1 MIRFSYIIAGLVLGI
16 TLVTALMPWCPPVLA
31 GYLSPLGLLVVPLAV
46 CSLLGTIIAAFCR
59 KRGITQQFGIS
70 CLLSL
75 FLTGKSWAVAFPTD
89 SSEGHAPLRIVSWNA
104 EGFQLNK
111 ETLQASAA
119 FIRSLHPDVICLQER
134 PHDNLLHRDSIS
146 EAFGYPYRVFNS
158 REDEVLNLA
167 IYSRYPLSNR
177 KEYYFHDSYNKV
189 LQIDLQCDGTII
201 RLFNIHLQTT
211 GMSFAY
217 QGNNR
222 LHTYQLNAVER
233 NRQAQQLAE
242 AIASSS
248 YPVTVCGDLND
259 TPASYAY
266 RALTTQLDDCFLE
279 AGNGWGGTYQPAGNL
294 FRIDYTLCSTE
305 LKPSAYRLYSNRWSD
320 HQIQYT
326 ELYLAPYNPQS

>member
-1 MIRFSYIIAGLVLGI
+1 
-16 TLVTALMPWCPPVLA
+16 MPWCPPVLA
-31 GYLSPLGLLVVPLAV
+31 GYLSPLGLLVVPLAA
-46 CSLLGTIIAAFCR
+46 CSLLGTIIAVCCR
-59 KRGITQQFGIS
+59 KKGITLLLGIS

-75 FLTGKSWAVAFPTD
+75 FLTGKSWAVSFSANSSKD
-89 SSEGHAPLRIVSWNA
+89 SAPLRIVSWNA

-146 EAFGYPYRVFNS
+146 AAFGYPYRVFNS

-177 KEYYFHDSYNKV
+177 KEYYFPDSYNKV
-189 LQIDLQCDGTII
+189 LQIDLQCDGAII

-242 AIASSS
+242 AIASSP
-248 YPVTVCGDLND
+248 YPVTVYGDLND
-259 TPASYAY
+259 TPVSYAY
-266 RALTTQLDDCFLE
+266 RKLTTQLDDCFLE

-294 FRIDYTLCSTE
+294 FRIDYILCSQD
-305 LKPSAYRLYSNRWSD
+305 LKPSVYRLYSNHWSD

-326 ELYLAPYNPQS
+326 ELNISSNNPQS

>member
-1 MIRFSYIIAGLVLGI
+1 MSRFSYIIAGILLGI

-46 CSLLGTIIAAFCR
+46 CSLLGTVIAACCR
-59 KRGITQQFGIS
+59 KRGITLLFGIS

-75 FLTGKSWAVAFPTD
+75 FLTGKSWTVSFSAD

-119 FIRSLHPDVICLQER
+119 FIRNLHPDVICLQER

-146 EAFGYPYRVFNS
+146 AAFGYPYRVFNS

-177 KEYYFHDSYNKV
+177 KEYYFSNSYNKV
-189 LQIDLQCDGTII
+189 LQIDLQCNGTII

-222 LHTYQLNAVER
+222 LHTYQLNAAER
-233 NRQAQQLAE
+233 NRQAKQLAQ
-242 AIASSS
+242 AIASSP

-259 TPASYAY
+259 TPVSYAY
-266 RALTTQLDDCFLE
+266 RVLTNQLDDCFLK
-279 AGNGWGGTYQPAGNL
+279 AGNGWGGTYQPAKNL
-294 FRIDYTLCSTE
+294 FRIDYTFCSSDQ
-305 LKPSAYRLYSNRWSD
+305 KPLVYHLYSNRWSD

-326 ELYLAPYNPQS
+326 ELQIPPHNPQT

>member
-1 MIRFSYIIAGLVLGI
+1 MSRFSYIIAGILLGI
-16 TLVTALMPWCPPVLA
+16 TLVTALVPWCPPVLA

-46 CSLLGTIIAAFCR
+46 CSLLGTIIAAFRR
-59 KRGITQQFGIS
+59 KRGITLLLGIS

-75 FLTGKSWAVAFPTD
+75 FLTGKSWAVSFSAD
-89 SSEGHAPLRIVSWNA
+89 SSKDSAPLRIVSWNA

-146 EAFGYPYRVFNS
+146 AAFGYPYRIFNS

-167 IYSRYPLSNR
+167 VYSRFPLSNR
-177 KEYYFHDSYNKV
+177 KEYYFPDSYNKV
-189 LQIDLQCDGTII
+189 LQIDLQCDGAII

-211 GMSFAY
+211 GMSLAY

-242 AIASSS
+242 AIASSP

-259 TPASYAY
+259 TPVSYAY
-266 RALTTQLDDCFLE
+266 RRLTAQLDDCFLE
-279 AGNGWGGTYQPAGNL
+279 AGNGWGGTYQPTRNL
-294 FRIDYTLCSTE
+294 FRIDYILCSSN
-305 LKPSAYRLYSNRWSD
+305 LKPLIYRLYNNRWSD

-326 ELYLAPYNPQS
+326 ELHLTPHNPQS

>member
-1 MIRFSYIIAGLVLGI
+1 MRRFSYILAGILLGI
-16 TLVTALMPWCPPVLA
+16 TLATALMPWCPPVLA

-46 CSLLGTIIAAFCR
+46 CSLLATIIAAFYR
-59 KRGITQQFGIS
+59 KREITLLFGIS

-75 FLTGKSWAVAFPTD
+75 FLTGKSWAVSFPADNLKD
-89 SSEGHAPLRIVSWNA
+89 STPLRIVSWNA

-111 ETLQASAA
+111 ETLQESAA
-119 FIRSLHPDVICLQER
+119 FIQNLHPDVICLQER
-134 PHDNLLHRDSIS
+134 PHDILLNRDSIS
-146 EAFGYPYRVFNS
+146 ATFGYPYRVFNS

-167 IYSRYPLSNR
+167 VYSRFPLSNR
-177 KEYYFHDSYNKV
+177 KEYYFPDSYNKV

-222 LHTYQLNAVER
+222 LHTYQLNAVAR
-233 NRQAQQLAE
+233 NRQAQQLQE
-242 AIASSS
+242 AIASSP
-248 YPVTVCGDLND
+248 YPVTICGDLND
-259 TPASYAY
+259 TPVSYAY
-266 RALTTQLDDCFLE
+266 RKLADQLNDCFLE
-279 AGNGWGGTYQPAGNL
+279 AGNGWGGTYQPAKNL
-294 FRIDYTLCSTE
+294 FRIDYTFSSPE

-326 ELYLAPYNPQS
+326 ELHIAPHNPQS